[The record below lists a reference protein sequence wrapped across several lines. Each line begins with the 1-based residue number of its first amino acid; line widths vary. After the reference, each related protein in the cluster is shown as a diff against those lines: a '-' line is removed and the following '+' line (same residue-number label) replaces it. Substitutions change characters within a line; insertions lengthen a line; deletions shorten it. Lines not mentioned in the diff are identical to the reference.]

1 MDKIEQKILN
11 TIDAHR
17 EEIIK
22 IGRDIWEHAE
32 CGYKEVRT
40 SRLFQDHMKK
50 LGLSVENGLAITG
63 AKAYLKGSKKEP
75 VTVALVGELD
85 ALPIPDSS
93 FANPETGAAH
103 CCGHNA
109 QMAALMGSAFALCD
123 PEIKEALDG
132 EVVFFAVP
140 AE

>member
-50 LGLSVENGLAITG
+50 
-63 AKAYLKGSKKEP
+63 
-75 VTVALVGELD
+75 
-85 ALPIPDSS
+85 
-93 FANPETGAAH
+93 
-103 CCGHNA
+103 
-109 QMAALMGSAFALCD
+109 
-123 PEIKEALDG
+123 
-132 EVVFFAVP
+132 
-140 AE
+140 

>member
-50 LGLSVENGLAITG
+50 LGLSVENAPIRINSL
-63 AKAYLKGSKKEP
+63 
-75 VTVALVGELD
+75 
-85 ALPIPDSS
+85 LPPDRK
-93 FANPETGAAH
+93 
-103 CCGHNA
+103 C
-109 QMAALMGSAFALCD
+109 
-123 PEIKEALDG
+123 
-132 EVVFFAVP
+132 VV
-140 AE
+140 

>member
-85 ALPIPDSS
+85 ALPIPDSP
-93 FANPETGAAH
+93 FANPRNRRCPLLRSQCT
-103 CCGHNA
+103 
-109 QMAALMGSAFALCD
+109 
-123 PEIKEALDG
+123 DG
-132 EVVFFAVP
+132 CTDGIRFRTV
-140 AE
+140 

>member
-1 MDKIEQKILN
+1 MDKIEEKILN

-63 AKAYLKGSKKEP
+63 AKAYQTALLLILKQ
-75 VTVALVGELD
+75 
-85 ALPIPDSS
+85 ALP
-93 FANPETGAAH
+93 TAAVTMH
-103 CCGHNA
+103 RWLH
-109 QMAALMGSAFALCD
+109 
-123 PEIKEALDG
+123 
-132 EVVFFAVP
+132 
-140 AE
+140 